1 MNKKGQVFLIAA
13 IIFIFAIY
21 SVIITYNKASEYAA
35 LEDYD
40 ALTENYQNEFPKVA
54 NKALLQEDDV
64 NDKLKDFN
72 QQFIDNAREKD
83 PNYGAL
89 YAYKDQQ
96 GILHIVNTLTNKV
109 VNIQFN
115 SETTSRGLKD
125 IQLLSDT
132 SESPGNINLEG
143 VGDTGVS
150 TETSRYGATWNNE
163 QNINLGDITKI
174 KLTITDER
182 GRTSDIELDVKDFTT
197 LNYISSEQELST
209 TSGRRNNLIQ
219 SATLT
224 TS

>member
-174 KLTITDER
+174 KLTITDVR

>member
-143 VGDTGVS
+143 VGDTGVF
-150 TETSRYGATWNNE
+150 
-163 QNINLGDITKI
+163 
-174 KLTITDER
+174 
-182 GRTSDIELDVKDFTT
+182 V
-197 LNYISSEQELST
+197 
-209 TSGRRNNLIQ
+209 
-219 SATLT
+219 
-224 TS
+224 

>member
-72 QQFIDNAREKD
+72 KQFIDNARQTD

-96 GILHIVNTLTNKV
+96 GILHIVNTLNNKV
-109 VNIQFN
+109 INIEFK
-115 SETTSRGLKD
+115 S
-125 IQLLSDT
+125 
-132 SESPGNINLEG
+132 
-143 VGDTGVS
+143 
-150 TETSRYGATWNNE
+150 
-163 QNINLGDITKI
+163 
-174 KLTITDER
+174 
-182 GRTSDIELDVKDFTT
+182 SDISNRVRDL
-197 LNYISSEQELST
+197 Q
-209 TSGRRNNLIQ
+209 LIGDNVN
-219 SATLT
+219 TPE
-224 TS
+224 